1 MDEDFELVP
10 FVTEMLNTIRR
21 LVLSGSIDKQK
32 AYDHLNNIDKA
43 LSSSPRVRSCSLNI
57 IKEYVIRDFN
67 DAVEKAPPTMRTF
80 LTRKRRNEPEGGAA
94 KEEDDKRANES
105 SMALDDSI
113 ASETPGKD
121 ENDSS
126 SSFFSDESEIDDDF
140 VKKLLALENETA
152 KENVKFDYGSQ

>member
-43 LSSSPRVRSCSLNI
+43 LSSSLHVRPYSLNI
-57 IKEYVIRDFN
+57 IKEYVIRDFK
-67 DAVEKAPPTMRTF
+67 DAVAKAPPTMRKF
-80 LTRKRRNEPEGGAA
+80 LTQKRRNEPEGGAA
-94 KEEDDKRANES
+94 KEEDDDRANES

-126 SSFFSDESEIDDDF
+126 SSFFSDESEIDDNF
-140 VKKLLALENETA
+140 IKNLIALENETA
-152 KENVKFDYGSQ
+152 KENDKFDYGSQ